1 MSNTS
6 GKVSSVLVPA
16 SFSRDMLSLDD
27 RKSTVGF
34 PKGAGAMVGE
44 GVLLTLGDDE
54 GSSRSEVGLPNALRS
69 LFDSVFLFFLSIG
82 PDGSSSSESERRG
95 PRSKEGD
102 PEVTASTSSTFV
114 QASHGLSERLE
125 TKVSSNEL
133 APMSGKIHNNFNGWG
148 VTIYDA
154 LDTMWIMGLTE
165 YFEEAVKVIGEASY
179 TTKPKQYVPFFETII
194 RHLGG
199 LLSAYALSK
208 DPILLQQ
215 ADRMGEMLLPAFNS
229 ESGLPAYAI
238 STRTN
243 ATRGGWTGNT
253 LWAEALSNQ
262 LEYKYLA
269 HITGKPEYFE
279 KAERCMQLM
288 YEANV
293 TDGIFPTQ
301 WNTKTGAPSNNKFSV
316 GAFADSAHEYLLKQW
331 LMTSRSETKIKDLY
345 LNASKSIIEH
355 LLYITPNREMLYVTD
370 ADMLKPSPPK
380 PNASPESPRTTTQ
393 GATSTPSSIPS
404 GTFEHLSC
412 FLPGLLA
419 LGVQTLDL
427 PESEKEIHSW
437 AAEGLAYSCWLTYAD
452 MKTGLGPDVMSM
464 KMYPKNEDG
473 LWLPRVE
480 KWKQQGR
487 SGRPPGLREPGA
499 ASEKA
504 GRDYTIYN
512 RSYLL
517 RPEALESFYI
527 MWRTTGNPVWRER
540 GWTIFQAIEKYAKTE
555 IGYASIVDVDKS
567 STKAPVKDEMPSYF
581 LAETLKYL
589 YLLFTDEE
597 IIPLDR
603 TKGIR
608 WIHVPFETFLEHKP
622 PVPTLQPQQGQSPKI
637 NSFLR
642 FPEDEYVLSMS
653 LRDPTDRREMPA
665 NTNVYVTANCIRG
678 VKKVTPSDWRSYMIS
693 CNPDIIFSL
702 SDIPFTTPP
711 YSQKRLT
718 KSIERSALWL
728 AHMLH
733 SGPDS
738 TSTPSNVFVQMVGG
752 ASAPART
759 TFAESLVE
767 VLHGK
772 EADAIQPRKCLD
784 EGVAGY
790 VFDMVPLRLA
800 IEGVQGLSPNH
811 STIVSLIQAS
821 LLVLPP
827 NKPRLVTSARGPHE
841 MLLLIR
847 EVGIDLFDTYWAQRA
862 ANIGVAL
869 DFSFPAPIVT
879 GKRDLGHN
887 LYDTKYTRD
896 FTSMMGNHDKDS
908 AGICLCA
915 ACSPY
920 STPSPEIIRHSSM
933 DEPDKHR
940 DSSDSPNPPYTKAFL
955 HHLLH
960 THEMSAHSLLAMHNI
975 TVMDAFFAGIRGLIS
990 HNSASIFEAEIRRF
1004 FETYM
1009 EDTDDMSRMEPK
1021 VFERAEKAWGEVE
1034 LLRGKGRIARETERV
1049 KAESAVAANEVLK
1062 KEMEEKGAEGAVNV
1076 PLASNGEVMM

>member
-1 MSNTS
+1 
-6 GKVSSVLVPA
+6 
-16 SFSRDMLSLDD
+16 MLS
-27 RKSTVGF
+27 S
-34 PKGAGAMVGE
+34 
-44 GVLLTLGDDE
+44 LLARNQY
-54 GSSRSEVGLPNALRS
+54 SSRIPSFREAFSLLAGRPLRWVPQLLGFLVVIWYFGPIIRGGPPDDYIYELPLPIQHPHLPPLYKPPTASANDWKLRS
-69 LFDSVFLFFLSIG
+69 HQVR
-82 PDGSSSSESERRG
+82 E
-95 PRSKEGD
+95 
-102 PEVTASTSSTFV
+102 AFV
-114 QASHGLSERLE
+114 HSYKGYRDHAFPAD
-125 TKVSSNEL
+125 EL

-380 PNASPESPRTTTQ
+380 PNASPESPKTTTQ
-393 GATSTPSSIPS
+393 GATSIPSSVPS

-504 GRDYTIYN
+504 GRDYTIYK

-603 TKGIR
+603 
-608 WIHVPFETFLEHKP
+608 WVF
-622 PVPTLQPQQGQSPKI
+622 
-637 NSFLR
+637 
-642 FPEDEYVLSMS
+642 
-653 LRDPTDRREMPA
+653 
-665 NTNVYVTANCIRG
+665 NTEAH
-678 VKKVTPSDWRSYMIS
+678 P
-693 CNPDIIFSL
+693 
-702 SDIPFTTPP
+702 IP
-711 YSQKRLT
+711 
-718 KSIERSALWL
+718 
-728 AHMLH
+728 
-733 SGPDS
+733 
-738 TSTPSNVFVQMVGG
+738 
-752 ASAPART
+752 
-759 TFAESLVE
+759 
-767 VLHGK
+767 
-772 EADAIQPRKCLD
+772 
-784 EGVAGY
+784 
-790 VFDMVPLRLA
+790 
-800 IEGVQGLSPNH
+800 
-811 STIVSLIQAS
+811 
-821 LLVLPP
+821 
-827 NKPRLVTSARGPHE
+827 
-841 MLLLIR
+841 
-847 EVGIDLFDTYWAQRA
+847 
-862 ANIGVAL
+862 
-869 DFSFPAPIVT
+869 
-879 GKRDLGHN
+879 
-887 LYDTKYTRD
+887 
-896 FTSMMGNHDKDS
+896 
-908 AGICLCA
+908 
-915 ACSPY
+915 
-920 STPSPEIIRHSSM
+920 
-933 DEPDKHR
+933 
-940 DSSDSPNPPYTKAFL
+940 
-955 HHLLH
+955 
-960 THEMSAHSLLAMHNI
+960 
-975 TVMDAFFAGIRGLIS
+975 
-990 HNSASIFEAEIRRF
+990 IFEW
-1004 FETYM
+1004 T
-1009 EDTDDMSRMEPK
+1009 
-1021 VFERAEKAWGEVE
+1021 
-1034 LLRGKGRIARETERV
+1034 ETE
-1049 KAESAVAANEVLK
+1049 K
-1062 KEMEEKGAEGAVNV
+1062 KLFNI
-1076 PLASNGEVMM
+1076 S